1 MASTKTADGEADRI
15 VSIKDLAARV
25 DSLTAQLGSLGKG
38 AGGGRPA
45 ADAGTGS
52 VDDQVSRA
60 VAAAREQDKA
70 KSEADARE
78 QATQDR
84 IKALEERAEHRP
96 TAYSWLTRKLWG
108 IGKDEQ

>member
-1 MASTKTADGEADRI
+1 MANTKTADGEADRI

-38 AGGGRPA
+38 GGGKPA
-45 ADAGTGS
+45 ADPGTGS
-52 VDDQVSRA
+52 VDDQVARA

-96 TAYSWLTRKLWG
+96 TAYSWLTRRFWG
-108 IGKDEQ
+108 IGKDDQ